1 MPAASTPRRGHGPQF
16 LVNSAS
22 TSSTQEQP
30 AIDAFAAGGYII
42 TWQSS
47 ATLANGGD
55 GSGYGV
61 YAQRF
66 NTDGTPVGALFRA
79 NTTTSG
85 SQYESDVATHA
96 DGSFVVSWRSDN
108 QDGSGA
114 GIYFQRFDASANK
127 LGPETLANT
136 LTASNQYEAK
146 VGSLVGGGFVI
157 VWRDDNGAD
166 GSGNAVFGQRFDA
179 AGNKLG
185 AQFLVNET
193 TSGGQYQPDVV
204 GLDNGGFVV
213 SFYND
218 NYDISGSGTTADVYI
233 REYDASG
240 VAIDGQ
246 RKVNSFPSSTQSEAA
261 IAHLGSDNFVVTWR
275 SDTQDGSNSGVYQQ
289 LFGTPPSSPAARP
302 ARCWTTSAPSASW
315 SATPPRPSTPATRS
329 SSTPT

>member
-1 MPAASTPRRGHGPQF
+1 
-16 LVNSAS
+16 
-22 TSSTQEQP
+22 
-30 AIDAFAAGGYII
+30 
-42 TWQSS
+42 
-47 ATLANGGD
+47 
-55 GSGYGV
+55 V

-66 NTDGTPVGALFRA
+66 NTDGTPVGASFRA

-146 VGSLVGGGFVI
+146 VASLVGGGFVI

-193 TSGGQYQPDVV
+193 TSGSQYQPDVV

-213 SFYND
+213 TFYND

-240 VAIDGQ
+240 NAIDGQ
-246 RKVNSFPSSTQSEAA
+246 RKVNSFPSSTQSEPPSPTWAA
-261 IAHLGSDNFVVTWR
+261 TTSSSPGAPTPRTAATPAST
-275 SDTQDGSNSGVYQQ
+275 SSSSAA
-289 LFGTPPSSPAARP
+289 PPSSPAARP